1 MNCSDCGGAVQDGY
15 CTECGLAAA
24 APAAAAPLPSA
35 PAACPSGCGGTV
47 RDGFCDTCGLAAAP
61 AAGAGAI
68 PPAARPLPPRPAANP
83 RPGRHAAG
91 MSGPFSAPQSRAGT
105 GSVPTGRWPSPGP
118 VSGPISGPVS
128 GPSGPVSG
136 PSGRLSGP
144 SGPGSGPMSGPTSG
158 SRSRASGRT
167 GSYGTGSRSSRAS
180 RRASGRTGRGSAT
193 LRSRLG
199 AGLVDVPPV
208 PLRDPASALLVDP
221 QVAESKRFCSKC
233 GGPVGRSRG
242 DRPGRTQGFCP
253 KDGASFD
260 FTPKLRPGT
269 LVGGQYEVQGC
280 LAHGGLGWIYL
291 AIDRNV
297 ENRWCVLKGLL
308 DAGDADAMAA
318 AVAEKKFLAQVSHPN
333 IVSIFN
339 FVQHPDENGQPVG
352 YIVMEYVG
360 GESLKQLLQARRRP
374 DGTYDPLPI
383 GQAMAY
389 ALEMLP
395 ALGYLHGLGLVYCD
409 FKPDNVIQFDRQ
421 VKLIDL
427 GAVIRADDLY
437 SAVFGTN
444 GYQAPEIT
452 KDGPSVQS
460 DIHTVGRSLA
470 VLALGLTPTRGGK
483 PAELPAD
490 HPVLVKHESFHR
502 LLRRATDPDPLR
514 RFESADEMHDQV
526 AGVLREVLATEDGQ
540 PRPGVSTV
548 FGLPRGTFA
557 AGLLM
562 ERQGAG
568 QGPGRPDPAR
578 IAATLPIPLAEGDD
592 PAAAL
597 VASADVD
604 RAEVLR
610 IVEAA
615 TAPSTELRLR
625 LVRAH
630 LDEGDHDAAHD
641 VLDRLASEEPDD
653 WRLDWYRGVAALV
666 EGDADAACAEFD
678 TVYSTL
684 PGEIAPKLA
693 LAAAAECAGR
703 DDLAG
708 PFYTLIAR
716 PDPGIAD
723 AAFGRARVAL
733 RAGNRAAATA
743 ALDAIPETSATYVTA
758 QLAAVEAGLTG
769 GSGEPELRTG
779 AARIERLDLDPAT
792 ANRVRATLLDAAVA
806 LRPTGGARFLG
817 CEWREPALRAGLERC
832 LRTSAR
838 LCSDHAERIELVDR
852 ANAVRPRTWT

>member
-1 MNCSDCGGAVQDGY
+1 MSCSDCGGAVQDGF

-24 APAAAAPLPSA
+24 SAPAAA
-35 PAACPSGCGGTV
+35 PAACPAGCGGTV
-47 RDGFCDTCGLAAAP
+47 RDGFCDTCGLAAGSIA
-61 AAGAGAI
+61 
-68 PPAARPLPPRPAANP
+68 PAARPLPPRPAANP
-83 RPGRHAAG
+83 RPGRHAAASAAG
-91 MSGPFSAPQSRAGT
+91 VSGPATAPQPSRPGT
-105 GSVPTGRWPSPGP
+105 GSVPTDRWQGPG
-118 VSGPISGPVS
+118 SGPVS
-128 GPSGPVSG
+128 GPLSA
-136 PSGRLSGP
+136 PSGSI
-144 SGPGSGPMSGPTSG
+144 SGPTSG
-158 SRSRASGRT
+158 PTSGGRSRASGRS
-167 GSYGTGSRSSRAS
+167 GSYGTGSRANRAS
-180 RRASGRTGRGSAT
+180 RRASGRTARGSVT
-193 LRSRLG
+193 LRGRLG

-208 PLRDPASALLVDP
+208 PVRDPASALLTDP
-221 QVAESKRFCSKC
+221 QVAENKRYCSKC

-253 KDGASFD
+253 KDGAPFD
-260 FTPKLRPGT
+260 FTPKLTPGT

-374 DGTYDPLPI
+374 DGSYAPLPI
-383 GQAMAY
+383 GQAIAY

-409 FKPDNVIQFDRQ
+409 FKPDNVIQFERQ

-427 GAVIRADDLY
+427 GAVIRADDMY

-470 VLALGLTPTRGGK
+470 VLALGMTPTRGGK

-490 HPVLVKHESFHR
+490 HPVLIRHESFHR

-514 RFESADEMHDQV
+514 RFESADEMHDQL
-526 AGVLREVLATEDGQ
+526 AGVLREVLSTDDGQ

-548 FGLPRGTFA
+548 FGLPRGTYA
-557 AGLLM
+557 ATLL
-562 ERQGAG
+562 AG
-568 QGPGRPDPAR
+568 EQGPGRPDPAR
-578 IAATLPIPLAEGDD
+578 VAATLPIPLAEGDD

-615 TAPSTELRLR
+615 ASPSTELRLR

-641 VLDRLASEEPDD
+641 VLDRLAAEEPDD

-733 RAGNRAAATA
+733 RAGDRDGATA

-758 QLAAVEAGLTG
+758 QLAAVEAGLAG
-769 GSGEPELRTG
+769 GGGEAELRKG
-779 AARIERLDLDPAT
+779 AARVERLELDPAT

-806 LRPTGGARFLG
+806 LHPNGGPRFLG
-817 CEWREPALRAGLERC
+817 CDWHEPDLRAGLERC

-838 LCSDHAERIELVDR
+838 LTSDRAERIALVDK
-852 ANAVRPRTWT
+852 ANAVRPRTFT